1 MTMINDEN
9 KNFPSISIFSE
20 IMDVEH
26 GKCDYDLRK
35 EFEILVQLLISLSV
49 IVFNIMITFSLYF
62 KLKQVK
68 L

>member
-9 KNFPSISIFSE
+9 KNFPSISIFFE

-26 GKCDYDLRK
+26 GKCDHDLRK